1 MAYTHKTRKKVNKKW
16 NDKLKDKNS
25 LYIPVREGDE
35 KYGQDMYIYPG
46 CPLIARENDNKNG
59 IYMNNESFD
68 VVNYDETNVY
78 LSNERPDEN
87 GNVEVH
93 CIDIPIGMV
102 PKLFYL
108 N

>member
-1 MAYTHKTRKKVNKKW
+1 MTQNGKFGLYK

-46 CPLIARENDNKNG
+46 CPFIARENDNKNG
-59 IYMNNESFD
+59 LYMNNESFD
-68 VVNYDETNVY
+68 VVDYDDTNVY
-78 LSNERPDEN
+78 LLNERPDEN